1 MLSSVASCTAPAE
14 AFVYPASAEAMIGD
28 DIRAV

>member
-14 AFVYPASAEAMIGD
+14 AFVYPASAETMVKNSL
-28 DIRAV
+28 RAV